1 MKIKREETDF
11 FRDKKAGVVNN
22 FVKES
27 LSSLLLVSYLIDT
40 DTDIVFYYIHTEK
53 YSPKSYVVTFR
64 TQISSSQSGERTM
77 VFTREKNDRS

>member
-11 FRDKKAGVVNN
+11 FRGKKAGVVNN

-53 YSPKSYVVTFR
+53 YSPKSYVVTFH

-77 VFTREKNDRS
+77 VFTGEKNDRS